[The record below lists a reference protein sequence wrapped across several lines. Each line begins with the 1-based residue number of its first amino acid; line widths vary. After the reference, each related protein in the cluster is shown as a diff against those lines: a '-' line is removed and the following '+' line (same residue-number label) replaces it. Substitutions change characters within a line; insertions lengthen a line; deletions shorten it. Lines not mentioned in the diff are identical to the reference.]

1 MPVMNKPFR
10 PAQTLAEVARQVTLE
25 PLEPGD
31 PRYFDLSAGQE
42 TRDLRLLRQLIEDSS
57 ADDLRYALAA
67 FSGHRGCGKTTQLL
81 RLQEELA
88 PRFTSI
94 HVYADEQLQEDPDL
108 DYPDLMLWLVDEL
121 VREFDRRGHPVE
133 DNLLADVVDWF
144 ATRTQ
149 EGVKTLRA
157 EAMAEVEAEASGKT
171 GLYFISLKML
181 ARIKSMARGSV
192 ERRQTIRRELQRYS
206 ADLLGR
212 VNELLDGAARALE
225 RAGKAPDLLIVQD
238 NLDRLKAEPAER
250 LFIENSDLL
259 GKLHAH
265 VIYTAPVA
273 MILSAAANTGQVFEH
288 RYTLP
293 TVKVQE
299 RGGKSHRKGIDAL
312 IALVAARA
320 DLTSVFANRGVV
332 RYLARMSGGSVR
344 DLMRLLFEAQSLARV
359 DNKERID
366 HASAKEAVQ
375 RIRVDLE
382 RTLWPYR
389 ALARIHE
396 SSSLPE
402 PEGADQHQLEQA
414 RAFYA
419 DLLIKGVV
427 LEYDGGACWY
437 DVHPIM
443 RDIAAFKDAFEHG

>member
-1 MPVMNKPFR
+1 MSEPFH
-10 PAQTLAEVARQVTLE
+10 PAQTLAEVARQATLE
-25 PLEPGD
+25 PLKPGD
-31 PRYFDLSAGQE
+31 PRYVNLSAGQE
-42 TRDLRLLRQLIEDSS
+42 TRDLRLLRQYVEDQS
-57 ADDLRYALAA
+57 ADDRRYALAA

-81 RLQEELA
+81 RLQEDLA

-94 HVYADEQLQEDPDL
+94 HVYADESLLQDPDL

-121 VREFDRRGHPVE
+121 VREFDGRGHAIDE
-133 DNLLADVVDWF
+133 RLLDDVVEWF
-144 ATRTQ
+144 ASRTR
-149 EGVKTLRA
+149 EDVKTLRA
-157 EAMAEVEAEASGKT
+157 EATAEAEAEASGKA

-181 ARIKSMARGSV
+181 ARIKSMAQGSI
-192 ERRQTIRRELQRYS
+192 ERRQIIRRELQRYS

-225 RAGKAPDLLIVQD
+225 RAGKATDLLIVQD

-250 LFIENSDLL
+250 LFIENGDLL
-259 GKLHAH
+259 GRLNAH
-265 VIYTAPVA
+265 LIYTAPVA
-273 MILSAAANTGQVFEH
+273 MVLSAAANTGQVFEH

-293 TVKVQE
+293 TVKVQQK
-299 RGGKSHRKGIDAL
+299 GGRAHRKGIDAL
-312 IALVAARA
+312 VALVAARA
-320 DLTSVFANRGVV
+320 DLDSVFANQGVI
-332 RYLARMSGGSVR
+332 RFLAQMSGGSVR

-359 DNKERID
+359 DDKDQID
-366 HASAKEAVQ
+366 HVSAKDAVQ

-382 RTLWPYR
+382 RTLWPYQ

-396 SSSLPE
+396 SKGLPE
-402 PEGADQHQLEQA
+402 PEAADQHQLEQA

-427 LEYDGGACWY
+427 LEYNGGACWY

-443 RDIAAFKDAFEHG
+443 RDIAAFKDALGRG